1 MARSFH
7 SSLLAAVV
15 SFVVGGV
22 ALAQNPLQEAVTLLR
37 INKQDEA
44 VAKLQDILS
53 GDPSNEEA
61 HELYTSVSQDE
72 WFLLMTATDEVQ
84 KIARSILER
93 AKTERAERSRDEAQ
107 IGALVDAATDG
118 SNDYTARQAA
128 INKLIA
134 DHGEFAVPALLVK
147 LGDADA
153 PGSQVH
159 AISVCSQLHAAAV
172 LPLIV
177 ALHSSNDVAV
187 QNAAAALDQIGDARA
202 LPMMRHLAEDPRT
215 NVATIAQKFVR
226 RMNAGGGALA
236 MLLAQSQ
243 DYLKGNVPAGGFS
256 EVVWTLEDD
265 KLVATDVP
273 AVLYATELAKAVAA
287 DAVRIAPQSV
297 EARGALAAANL
308 AQANKIQSSI
318 EAGDESTADMGP
330 VADELQVAAVAAGED
345 AMRVALATGVAEGL
359 TPVAVAAIDAM
370 VESDELTEEQ
380 QRGMVEALASTDK
393 RVRFAA
399 ADGLVR
405 GTRGAAVP
413 SARAVVAALA
423 EAVTEEKVNTI
434 HVIAPESLKGEV
446 AVANATR
453 GGVFLWDSSA
463 IGAINALL
471 SNPSTDVVVINEI
484 LPDRMPEDVMGIL
497 AKDGRFGHTKFV
509 ILTKDEDAASERF
522 GDEVGYLSA
531 PASAES
537 LQAAVAEALDGVEDA
552 DGAQREEYASKASK
566 ALLSLATRE
575 ADIGAAVANLALQ
588 LNRGDEVAVPAA
600 QAIGIAGGEGQLAGL
615 LSALAGGS
623 DELKKA
629 SATAIG
635 HILGRMSSCPDSAAM
650 GLMAAMDA
658 ATDVQLRM
666 ALAAA
671 FGKAKITAQQKL
683 QVLEKLA
690 RVAGSEG

>member
-1 MARSFH
+1 
-7 SSLLAAVV
+7 
-15 SFVVGGV
+15 
-22 ALAQNPLQEAVTLLR
+22 
-37 INKQDEA
+37 
-44 VAKLQDILS
+44 
-53 GDPSNEEA
+53 
-61 HELYTSVSQDE
+61 
-72 WFLLMTATDEVQ
+72 
-84 KIARSILER
+84 
-93 AKTERAERSRDEAQ
+93 
-107 IGALVDAATDG
+107 
-118 SNDYTARQAA
+118 
-128 INKLIA
+128 
-134 DHGEFAVPALLVK
+134 
-147 LGDADA
+147 
-153 PGSQVH
+153 
-159 AISVCSQLHAAAV
+159 
-172 LPLIV
+172 
-177 ALHSSNDVAV
+177 
-187 QNAAAALDQIGDARA
+187 
-202 LPMMRHLAEDPRT
+202 
-215 NVATIAQKFVR
+215 
-226 RMNAGGGALA
+226 
-236 MLLAQSQ
+236 
-243 DYLKGNVPAGGFS
+243 
-256 EVVWTLEDD
+256 
-265 KLVATDVP
+265 
-273 AVLYATELAKAVAA
+273 
-287 DAVRIAPQSV
+287 
-297 EARGALAAANL
+297 
-308 AQANKIQSSI
+308 
-318 EAGDESTADMGP
+318 
-330 VADELQVAAVAAGED
+330 
-345 AMRVALATGVAEGL
+345 
-359 TPVAVAAIDAM
+359 M

-434 HVIAPESLKGEV
+434 YVIAPESLKGEV

-615 LSALAGGS
+615 LSALASGS

>member
-107 IGALVDAATDG
+107 IGALVDAATG
-118 SNDYTARQAA
+118 PSNDYTARQAA

-172 LPLIV
+172 LPLIA

-202 LPMMRHLAEDPRT
+202 LPMMRHLADDPRT
-215 NVATIAQKFVR
+215 NIATIAQKFVR
-226 RMNAGGGALA
+226 RMNASGGALA

-265 KLVATDVP
+265 KLVAADVP
-273 AVLYATELAKAVAA
+273 AVLYAAELAKAVAA

-308 AQANKIQSSI
+308 AQAKKIQASI

-330 VADELQVAAVAAGED
+330 VADELQVAAVATGED

-370 VESDELTEEQ
+370 VESDELTDEQ
-380 QRGMVEALASTDK
+380 KRGMVEALASTDK

-413 SARAVVAALA
+413 SAGAVVAALA
-423 EAVTEEKVNTI
+423 EAVTEEKINTI

-522 GDEVGYLSA
+522 GDEVSYLAA

-537 LQAAVAEALDGVEDA
+537 LQAAVAEALDGVEDV

-566 ALLSLATRE
+566 ALLSLAARE
-575 ADIGAAVANLALQ
+575 ANIGAAVTNLALQ

-600 QAIGIAGGEGQLAGL
+600 QAIGIAGGEGQLAPL
-615 LSALAGGS
+615 LAALASGS
-623 DELKKA
+623 DDLKKA
-629 SATAIG
+629 AATAIG

-666 ALAAA
+666 ALASA

>member
-1 MARSFH
+1 
-7 SSLLAAVV
+7 
-15 SFVVGGV
+15 
-22 ALAQNPLQEAVTLLR
+22 
-37 INKQDEA
+37 
-44 VAKLQDILS
+44 
-53 GDPSNEEA
+53 
-61 HELYTSVSQDE
+61 
-72 WFLLMTATDEVQ
+72 VQ

-330 VADELQVAAVAAGED
+330 VADELQVAAVATGED

-615 LSALAGGS
+615 LSALASGS